1 MIVVTLSKVPPSLR
15 GDLTKWYQ
23 EIQTGVY
30 VGNVS
35 ARVRDLLWERILKN
49 IGNGEA
55 TMVYNAAT
63 ELGYQFRTTRKDR
76 QVVDYD
82 GIPLMMQLKKP
93 KIPVKHGFSNAAKFH
108 KGKTMSHQQMIIKSK
123 KSAEYASSTPLVAID
138 IETTGLDVTKA
149 KIISIGA
156 AKRMSDGQLF
166 QFDRLIQSVDSVP
179 SKITELTGITVA
191 DIQEHGVDL
200 SAGLV
205 ELSKFIKDTVI
216 VGYNLEFDESFLTT
230 ALQEIGQAEF
240 NNPTHDLMPIVKTTQ
255 EFLDNYRLATV
266 LKAYQIE
273 NLEPHHALSDA
284 RATLMLAEK
293 LIKNGDLVI

>member
-55 TMVYNAAT
+55 TMAYNVAT

-82 GIPLMMQLKKP
+82 GIPLMMQLKQQEV
-93 KIPVKHGFSNAAKFH
+93 PVKHGFSNAAKFH
-108 KGKTMSHQQMIIKSK
+108 RGKTMSRQRMTRPQKRISFGLSK
-123 KSAEYASSTPLVAID
+123 TLVALD
-138 IETTGLDVTKA
+138 LETTGLDSTKS

-156 AKRMSDGQLF
+156 VKRVPDGELL
-166 QFDRLIQSVDSVP
+166 QFEKLIRSIDSVP
-179 SKITELTGITVA
+179 EKIIELTGITSTKLKE
-191 DIQEHGVDL
+191 QG
-200 SAGLV
+200 V
-205 ELSKFIKDTVI
+205 ELSIGLEELSDFVKDAVI
-216 VGYNLEFDESFLTT
+216 VGYNLQFDEKFLTE
-230 ALQEIGQAEF
+230 ALKKVGKDELT
-240 NNPTHDLMPIVKTTQ
+240 NPTQDLMPIVKTTQ
-255 EFLDNYRLATV
+255 EFLDNYRLTTV
-266 LKAYQIE
+266 LEAYQIE
-273 NLEPHHALSDA
+273 NLNPHHALSDA
-284 RATLMLAEK
+284 QATLSLAEK
-293 LIKNGDLVI
+293 LIKKGDLVI

>member
-49 IGNGEA
+49 IGSGEA
-55 TMVYNAAT
+55 TMAYNAAT

-82 GIPLMMQLKKP
+82 GIPLMMQLKQRETP
-93 KIPVKHGFSNAAKFH
+93 IEHGFSNAAKFH
-108 KGKTMSHQQMIIKSK
+108 NGKIMSHQRMAKNQKKINLELSK
-123 KSAEYASSTPLVAID
+123 PLVAID
-138 IETTGLDVTKA
+138 LETTGLDSTKS

-156 AKRMSDGQLF
+156 IKKMPDGKIL
-166 QFDRLIQSVDSVP
+166 QFEKLIRSVDLVP
-179 SKITELTGITVA
+179 KEITKLTGITLSKL
-191 DIQEHGVDL
+191 QEHGV
-200 SAGLV
+200 
-205 ELSKFIKDTVI
+205 ELSVGLDELSDFIKDAVI
-216 VGYNLEFDESFLTT
+216 VGYNFEFDEKFLTT
-230 ALQEIGQAEF
+230 ALQKVGKDEF
-240 NNPTHDLMPIVKTTQ
+240 TNPTRDLMPIVKTAQ
-255 EFLDNYRLATV
+255 EFLDNYRLMTV

-273 NLEPHHALSDA
+273 NLNPHHALSDA
-284 RATLMLAEK
+284 RATLSLAEK
-293 LIKNGDLVI
+293 LIKNGDFAI

>member
-55 TMVYNAAT
+55 TMAYNAAT

-82 GIPLMMQLKKP
+82 GIPLMMQLKQQEV
-93 KIPVKHGFSNAAKFH
+93 PVKHGFSNAAKFH
-108 KGKTMSHQQMIIKSK
+108 RGKTMSRQRMAKSQK
-123 KSAEYASSTPLVAID
+123 RISFGLSKTLVALD
-138 IETTGLDVTKA
+138 LETTGLDSTKS

-156 AKRMSDGQLF
+156 VKRVPDGELL
-166 QFDRLIQSVDSVP
+166 QFEKLIRSIDSVP
-179 SKITELTGITVA
+179 EKIIELTGITSTKLKE
-191 DIQEHGVDL
+191 QG
-200 SAGLV
+200 V
-205 ELSKFIKDTVI
+205 ELSIGLEELSDFVKDAVI
-216 VGYNLEFDESFLTT
+216 VGYNLQFDEKFLTE
-230 ALQEIGQAEF
+230 ALKKVGKDELT
-240 NNPTHDLMPIVKTTQ
+240 NPTQDLMPIVKTTQ
-255 EFLDNYRLATV
+255 EFLDNYRLTTV
-266 LKAYQIE
+266 LEAYQIE
-273 NLEPHHALSDA
+273 NLNPHHALSDA
-284 RATLMLAEK
+284 QATLSLAEK

>member
-49 IGNGEA
+49 IGSGEA
-55 TMVYNAAT
+55 TMAYNAAT

-82 GIPLMMQLKKP
+82 GIPLMMQLKQRETP
-93 KIPVKHGFSNAAKFH
+93 IEHGFSNAAKFH
-108 KGKTMSHQQMIIKSK
+108 KGKIMSHQRMAKNQKKINLELSK
-123 KSAEYASSTPLVAID
+123 PLVAID
-138 IETTGLDVTKA
+138 LETTGLDSTKS

-156 AKRMSDGQLF
+156 IKKMPDGKIL
-166 QFDRLIQSVDSVP
+166 QFEKLIRSVDLVP
-179 SKITELTGITVA
+179 KEITKLTGITLSKL
-191 DIQEHGVDL
+191 QEHGV
-200 SAGLV
+200 
-205 ELSKFIKDTVI
+205 ELSVGLDELSDFIKDAVI
-216 VGYNLEFDESFLTT
+216 VGYNFEFDEKFLTT
-230 ALQEIGQAEF
+230 ALQKVGKDEF
-240 NNPTHDLMPIVKTTQ
+240 TNPTRDLMPIVKTAQ
-255 EFLDNYRLATV
+255 EFLDNYRLMTV

-273 NLEPHHALSDA
+273 NLNPHHALSDA
-284 RATLMLAEK
+284 RATLSLAEK
-293 LIKNGDLVI
+293 LIKNGDFAI